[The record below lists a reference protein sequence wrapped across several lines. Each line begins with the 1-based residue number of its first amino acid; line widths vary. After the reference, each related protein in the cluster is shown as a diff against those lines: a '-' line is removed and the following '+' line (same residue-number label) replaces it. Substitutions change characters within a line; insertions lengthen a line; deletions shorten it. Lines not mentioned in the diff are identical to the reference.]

1 MNKVNN
7 ALEGIRVL
15 EWSVAHVGPNT
26 GAILGD
32 LGAEVIKIEQ
42 RITGEPARGFVTIW
56 GSPVGLPGG
65 RNILFEYAN
74 RNKKSITVD
83 VTKEKGKE
91 LIYRLVEKVDIF
103 LTNYRRKVGT
113 RLGLDYKSLSRYN
126 PQLIYAGASGF
137 GLKGPDAGKGAFDTV
152 GQARSGIMNNIVG
165 EQESEMPP
173 MQIGGAVCDQL
184 TSILMTNGILTA
196 LIARDR
202 LGIGQEVH
210 TSMLGSMINL
220 QAFTVNLALL
230 RGREPVKV
238 PRTSALNPIANYYK
252 CSDGKWLIVLIVQ
265 PDESWHDFCQALH
278 ILEMEN
284 DPRFDTT
291 QNRRKNR
298 RELIS
303 ILDAIFTTKPREE
316 WLKILEEN
324 DFPCAPIN
332 TISELADDP
341 QVIANEYITDFN
353 HPVIGPIKL
362 TGFPIT
368 FEKTPAAIKS
378 GAPELG
384 QHTEEVLLEIGD
396 YTWDDIDELK
406 EQEVI

>member
-1 MNKVNN
+1 MNE
-7 ALEGIRVL
+7 ALEGIRAL

-56 GSPVGLPGG
+56 GSPVELPGG

-91 LIYRLVEKVDIF
+91 LIYRLVEKADIF

-113 RLGLDYKSLSRYN
+113 RLGLDYKTLSQYN
-126 PQLIYAGASGF
+126 PRLIYAGASGF
-137 GLKGPDAGKGAFDTV
+137 GLKGPDSGKGAFDTV

-165 EQESEMPP
+165 EQESDLPP

-184 TSILMTNGILTA
+184 TSIMLVNGILTA

-210 TSMLGSMINL
+210 TSMLGSMINF
-220 QAFTVNLALL
+220 QAFTVNLSLL

-252 CSDGKWLIVLIVQ
+252 CGDGKWLIMLIVQ
-265 PDESWHDFCQALH
+265 PDESWHDFCQAFN
-278 ILEMEN
+278 IPEIEN

-303 ILDAIFTTKPREE
+303 ILDTIFATKPREE
-316 WLKILEEN
+316 WLKVLEDN

-353 HPVIGPIKL
+353 HPVIGLIKL

-368 FEKTPAAIKS
+368 FEKTPATIKS

-396 YTWDDIDELK
+396 YTWDDITELK